1 MSWWSTSSDAEEA
14 ACTLEDDA
22 CMLDDDDEDDDDE
35 DEEASAAC
43 SWAVAAMK
51 GKSREVVRK
60 GLWLE
65 SILAPHWTRSP
76 RLDGRPGVFEGI
88 NLTQDTPN
96 ACSWQF
102 HGGSGILDKLCW
114 SSSRMS
120 IYGNVATPRICNFGV
135 SNWRNILSCLLS
147 ISAINVL
154 ATHRIFSFFVLWLYL
169 SPSIQT
175 IVK

>member
-1 MSWWSTSSDAEEA
+1 MYSLCSGCNRLTVSSCMSWWSTSSDAEEA

-35 DEEASAAC
+35 DEEASVAC

-76 RLDGRPGVFEGI
+76 RLDGRLGVFEGI

-114 SSSRMS
+114 RSSRMS
-120 IYGNVATPRICNFGV
+120 IYGNVATPRICTFLKLAKHFILFVVNF
-135 SNWRNILSCLLS
+135 SR
-147 ISAINVL
+147 
-154 ATHRIFSFFVLWLYL
+154 
-169 SPSIQT
+169 
-175 IVK
+175 

>member
-1 MSWWSTSSDAEEA
+1 MYSLCSGCNRLTVSSCMSWWSTSSDAEEA

-102 HGGSGILDKLCW
+102 HGGSGILE
-114 SSSRMS
+114 
-120 IYGNVATPRICNFGV
+120 NFAGAPLECRFMEMLLLQEFAHF
-135 SNWRNILSCLLS
+135 SNWQN
-147 ISAINVL
+147 
-154 ATHRIFSFFVLWLYL
+154 FYL
-169 SPSIQT
+169 VCCQF
-175 IVK
+175 